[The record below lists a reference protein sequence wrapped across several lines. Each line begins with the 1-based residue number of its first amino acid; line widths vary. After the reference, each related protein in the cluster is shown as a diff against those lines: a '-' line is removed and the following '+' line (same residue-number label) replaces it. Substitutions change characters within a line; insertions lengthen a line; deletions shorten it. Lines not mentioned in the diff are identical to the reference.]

1 MENVSE
7 LILFIKSNLLT
18 CDATI
23 IYKIKDICLN
33 NYNYKPRM
41 SEVNTI
47 IYEWQ
52 HKLNNNIIT
61 IDQVRLFL
69 TETLYEIVNKLKTDY
84 IADSFKYVLMSQA
97 HDNLQRKIKKSS
109 EFCITINKGIIF
121 KEFIDCYRN
130 GYFN

>member
-7 LILFIKSNLLT
+7 LILFIESNLLT
-18 CDATI
+18 CDTNI
-23 IYKIKDICLN
+23 VYKIKDICFK

-69 TETLYEIVNKLKTDY
+69 TETLYDIVSKLQSAYLSESQSYIPTSEKYEILHRKMLK
-84 IADSFKYVLMSQA
+84 IAE
-97 HDNLQRKIKKSS
+97 I
-109 EFCITINKGIIF
+109 CITLHKGIIF
-121 KEFIDCYRN
+121 REFIDSYRN